1 LAVFFFVPFVSFVV
15 TCCIVS
21 GTQTGVCDVNMTFA
35 ITGATGFIGRRICRR
50 LHGAGIRVR
59 ALVRSPRRADK
70 LRGEGID
77 LVEGSLSDATA
88 LDRLVEEATGV
99 IHCAGS
105 VRGATRA
112 DFDRVNVEGSRH
124 LFEAMMRAR
133 STPRLLALSSLAA
146 REPGLSHYA
155 ASKRGMEAAIAASGL
170 EDWLALRPP
179 AVYGPGDR
187 ELLPV
192 FRLMAHGFA
201 FVPGAATARFSMVYV
216 DDLADAV
223 LHWTGTQ
230 SSFADVFTLDDGKAG
245 GYDWADVARI
255 VGELC
260 HRRVRVLAVPPP
272 VLDIPANLNRML
284 AKVFRYAPMLTPEK
298 LRELRHDDWVC
309 DSEALSRAL
318 GWHPQVQ
325 LVDGLRSTPG
335 WAGYRPEDPVF

>member
-1 LAVFFFVPFVSFVV
+1 
-15 TCCIVS
+15 
-21 GTQTGVCDVNMTFA
+21 VNMTFA

-70 LRGEGID
+70 LREEGIE
-77 LVEGSLSDATA
+77 LIEGSLSDAAA
-88 LDRLVEEATGV
+88 LDRLVEGVTGV

-112 DFDRVNVEGSRH
+112 DFDRVNVEGSQR
-124 LFEAMMRAR
+124 LFEAMKRAQ
-133 STPRLLALSSLAA
+133 SAPRLLALSSLAA

-155 ASKRGMEAAIAASGL
+155 ASKRGMEEALAASGL
-170 EDWLALRPP
+170 DDWLALRSP
-179 AVYGPGDR
+179 AVYGPGDK

-201 FVPGAATARFSMVYV
+201 FVPGTPSARFSMLYV

-223 LHWTGTQ
+223 LHWTSKKTG
-230 SSFADVFTLDDGKAG
+230 FADVFTLDDGKAG
-245 GYDWADVARI
+245 GYDWSDVARI

-260 HRRVRVLAVPPP
+260 NRRVRILAVPPLL
-272 VLDIPANLNRML
+272 LDVPARLNRTL
-284 AKVFRYAPMLTPEK
+284 AKVFGYAPMLTPEK

-309 DSEALSRAL
+309 ESEALSGAL

-325 LVDGLRSTPG
+325 LADGLRSTPG
-335 WAGYRPEDPVF
+335 WAGYRPENPVF